1 MAKHLAPEK
10 EKKTKKRIRLPEIDT
25 EALPRVVDFRFG
37 QTKKRYLREF
47 SLRAMI
53 PVLAAALLFL
63 VGFLLRGPA
72 WVKLLL
78 LGASALCSAFDL
90 LRRCLIRIVNKKLPD
105 EGLLFLIAAAVAF
118 GIGEYAAGAF
128 SLLMIRAGEL
138 TQGYVLARC
147 DRGVDQLRRILPG
160 KAVILRGEEAAETL
174 PENVAVGDV
183 LRVEAGECV
192 PVDGE
197 VLSGESR
204 VDRSAL
210 TGEEDAIEA
219 SVGSKLRS
227 GFVNLDQPLT
237 MRAEKSFAD
246 SAAALRLTS
255 FEQARA
261 MDSIL
266 ETRLNRYAAIYTPA
280 AAVCALLLGVI
291 LPLFTGDWTGCLRRA
306 LIFLLLSS
314 PCALLIS
321 VPLCFEG
328 ALLSAERRGVR
339 VFGKSIVERLAR
351 LKTMVFG
358 KTGVITEG
366 RFEVTDVFPVG
377 VGEAELLG
385 VAAAAESHARNP
397 IGEALRRAGGCTS
410 EIAAGVTQLEEIP
423 GRGVS
428 AFFAG
433 RHVYVGNAALMHDHG
448 ITFQTP
454 TRAGSA
460 IHVAVDSAYW
470 GHILLSDK
478 LRDGAF
484 DAVEDLRAQGVEQM
498 VMLTGDVISVSKN
511 IAAALNFDMVRS
523 ELSPEGKLSAL
534 QFLMQG
540 LGEIGTLAYVGDGI
554 HDAPLFDAAQVGI
567 AVDALRFDDGVD
579 KADVCVMSGEIRRL
593 PQLQHIVATAWHAVR
608 QNIILCCAVKALL
621 LILAAFDAVPV
632 SIAAAS
638 DALVTVL
645 TALNSLRCYTVE

>member
-1 MAKHLAPEK
+1 MAKHLAPSK
-10 EKKTKKRIRLPEIDT
+10 EKRKIKLPEIDR
-25 EALPRVVDFRFG
+25 EALPEVVVFRFG
-37 QTKKRYLREF
+37 QEKKRYLRDF
-47 SLRAMI
+47 TLRAMI

-78 LGASALCSAFDL
+78 LGASALCSGFDL

-105 EGLLFLIAAAVAF
+105 EELLYLIAAAVAF

-128 SLLMIRAGEL
+128 SLLMIRAAEL
-138 TQGYVLARC
+138 LQGYVLARC
-147 DRGVDQLRRILPG
+147 DRGVDQLRAILPE
-160 KAVILRGEEAAETL
+160 KAFVLRGDEVAETV
-174 PENVAVGDV
+174 PENVEIGDV
-183 LRVEAGECV
+183 LRVEPGETV

-197 VLSGESR
+197 VLSGMSR

-210 TGEEDAIEA
+210 TAEEDAVEV
-219 SVGSKLRS
+219 SPGSKLRS
-227 GFVNLDQPLT
+227 GFVNLEQTLT

-255 FEQARA
+255 FEQARS

-266 ETRLNRYAAIYTPA
+266 EKRLNRYASIYTPVI
-280 AAVCALLLGVI
+280 AVCALLLGVI
-291 LPLFTGDWTGCLRRA
+291 LPLFTGNWTDCLRRA
-306 LIFLLLSS
+306 VIFLLLSS
-314 PCALLIS
+314 PCALIVS

-328 ALLSAERRGVR
+328 AMLSAERRGVR

-351 LKTMVFG
+351 VKTMAFG
-358 KTGVITEG
+358 KTGVITDAC
-366 RFEVTDVFPVG
+366 FEVTDVFPVG

-385 VAAAAESHARNP
+385 VAAAAESKARNP
-397 IGEALRRAGGCTS
+397 IGEALRRAGGLTR
-410 EIAAGVTQLEEIP
+410 EVAAGVTQLEEIP

-428 AFFAG
+428 AFFGG
-433 RHVYVGNAALMHDHG
+433 RHVYVGNAALMREHG
-448 ITFQTP
+448 VDYQTP

-460 IHVAVDSAYW
+460 IHVAVDSSYW

-484 DAVEDLRAQGVEQM
+484 DALEDLRAQGVDQM

-523 ELSPEGKLSAL
+523 ELSTEGKLSAVR
-534 QFLMQG
+534 FLMQG
-540 LGEIGTLAYVGDGI
+540 LGNNAALAYVGDGI
-554 HDAPLFDAAQVGI
+554 HDAPLFDEAHVGI
-567 AVDALRFDDGVD
+567 AMDALRYDDGVD

-593 PQLQHIVATAWHAVR
+593 PQLMRIVSSAWHAVW
-608 QNIILCCAVKALL
+608 QNIILCCAVKAFLL
-621 LILAAFDAVPV
+621 LLAAFGAVPM
-632 SIAAAS
+632 SIAAAA
-638 DALVTVL
+638 DALVTLL
-645 TALNSLRCYTVE
+645 TALNAMRCYTVE